1 MFDAS
6 SQAQLFSN
14 FVSYGIKPN
23 WLLTQKGNMGSI
35 LGAQQDGTSIVFV
48 FLRLFLKIL
57 FFNIFFIIIILK
69 IIFKNKKYIILKQF
83 QIKNLKNDREVKH
96 TY

>member
-48 FLRLFLKIL
+48 FLRLFSKFY
-57 FFNIFFIIIILK
+57 FFNIFFIIMILK

>member
-23 WLLTQKGNMGSI
+23 WLLTQKGHMGSI

-48 FLRLFLKIL
+48 FLWLFLK
-57 FFNIFFIIIILK
+57 F
-69 IIFKNKKYIILKQF
+69 
-83 QIKNLKNDREVKH
+83 
-96 TY
+96 